1 MMLGILTPASF
12 NRYVPFVP
20 VLVATAWA
28 GDDDDRGEW
37 EREKAERARE
47 QAERLRELAKERAQM
62 AAEQMRRAAAT
73 QQKAS
78 APAKPVTSSTTSPS
92 NTSVQKPASTASP
105 SSNGSSSSKTTTASK
120 ETSSDKKSAQKSK
133 EEDDFSKD
141 KDDDS
146 NDKSSAKKNDKD
158 DGRDDVSI
166 AAGADDPP
174 PATLKDL
181 FQKWTSSGSSG
192 QGKSE
197 DVGKREKGLE
207 TGTLPGT
214 VGYSDGSKSEQGRGK
229 RDDGDKTAGGD
240 TDGSGP
246 VSKPPVAGDVQ
257 KAAGSHVPQRGRPDF
272 ELLTLGNFK
281 PREIMA
287 ANLNAAAA
295 ERAKSLGFKPGGA
308 LHAPGQSGDV
318 RRLVI
323 PPGLTEGKALALLR
337 EMLPD
342 AAFGPNHVYHITPA
356 ADDGV
361 NGKNT
366 KVAAL
371 DEKSAVPCAGD
382 HCFARELI
390 GWKPQLKSCARSV
403 KVGLIDT
410 SFDVAHPA
418 FAGRKMKLGKFAG
431 EGAPSTSDW
440 HGTAVLSVLA
450 GDTTSATPGL
460 VPDAQ
465 FLLASTFSSDKD
477 GSAVADSL
485 AVLKALSWLDAE
497 KADVVN
503 MSFSGPA
510 NELIEAAIS
519 AMAEKGVIFV
529 AAAGNRGVSG
539 PASYPAAYDQV
550 IAVTAVGKN
559 KQNYRHAN
567 RGEYVDVSAPGID
580 VWAALPG
587 GKQGYRTGTSFAAP
601 FVTGLLAAMP
611 AARKNIADKRDVL
624 SRVTFQD
631 LGEPGRDPVYGEGL
645 PIAPKTCNEVGGIAS
660 LPWSQEAKRMSVGGP
675 KPQAA
680 APAIIPATLVRPAG
694 R

>member
-1 MMLGILTPASF
+1 
-12 NRYVPFVP
+12 
-20 VLVATAWA
+20 
-28 GDDDDRGEW
+28 
-37 EREKAERARE
+37 
-47 QAERLRELAKERAQM
+47 
-62 AAEQMRRAAAT
+62 
-73 QQKAS
+73 
-78 APAKPVTSSTTSPS
+78 
-92 NTSVQKPASTASP
+92 
-105 SSNGSSSSKTTTASK
+105 
-120 ETSSDKKSAQKSK
+120 
-133 EEDDFSKD
+133 
-141 KDDDS
+141 
-146 NDKSSAKKNDKD
+146 
-158 DGRDDVSI
+158 
-166 AAGADDPP
+166 
-174 PATLKDL
+174 
-181 FQKWTSSGSSG
+181 
-192 QGKSE
+192 
-197 DVGKREKGLE
+197 
-207 TGTLPGT
+207 
-214 VGYSDGSKSEQGRGK
+214 
-229 RDDGDKTAGGD
+229 
-240 TDGSGP
+240 
-246 VSKPPVAGDVQ
+246 
-257 KAAGSHVPQRGRPDF
+257 
-272 ELLTLGNFK
+272 
-281 PREIMA
+281 MA

-295 ERAKSLGFKPGGA
+295 ERAKSLGFKPSGA
-308 LHAPGQSGDV
+308 LHAPGQRGDV

-323 PPGLTEGKALALLR
+323 PQGLTEGKALALLR
-337 EMLPD
+337 EMLPE
-342 AAFGPNHVYHITPA
+342 AAFGPNHLYHITPA
-356 ADDGV
+356 ADDGA
-361 NGKNT
+361 N
-366 KVAAL
+366 A
-371 DEKSAVPCAGD
+371 KSTTVSGARQKSVTPCAGD
-382 HCFARELI
+382 HCFARDLI
-390 GWKPQLKSCARSV
+390 GWRPQLKSCARSV

-465 FLLASTFSSDKD
+465 FLLASTFSSDND
-477 GSAVADSL
+477 GNAVANSL

-510 NELIEAAIS
+510 NELIEAAIV

-550 IAVTAVGKN
+550 IAVTAIGKN

-611 AARKNIADKRDVL
+611 AARKNIAGKRDVL

-675 KPQAA
+675 KPQVVPTA
-680 APAIIPATLVRPAG
+680 APKATPASLRPAS